1 MPFFHK
7 ISANEKSQKDLKSL
21 NKHSSHK
28 KLNTEESKQDLKSS
42 MIKSPSNQT
51 LEKAILPG

>member
-1 MPFFHK
+1 VPFFLK

-42 MIKSPSNQT
+42 MMKSPSN
-51 LEKAILPG
+51 